1 MTPAPRARIG
11 PGGVTIYIYIIY
23 ECTCKGMSNLMSSNK
38 MIIFFASSIRILF
51 QVKFSGVWFPFTT
64 EPLSGAK
71 LASTRGPAQVLPS
84 CHHAHG
90 KLNIV
95 VLFYSLGLAIC
106 PFLFL
111 AFVTSDVSAVGCIV
125 TVAASLLLFHLVLLL
140 VFCQLLEH
148 ENKRIFPESS
158 IFEVAMASTQT
169 SMLLLF
175 MELSN
180 CTMICFY
187 T

>member
-1 MTPAPRARIG
+1 M
-11 PGGVTIYIYIIY
+11 
-23 ECTCKGMSNLMSSNK
+23 
-38 MIIFFASSIRILF
+38 
-51 QVKFSGVWFPFTT
+51 
-64 EPLSGAK
+64 
-71 LASTRGPAQVLPS
+71 ASTRGPAQVLPS

-125 TVAASLLLFHLVLLL
+125 TVAASLLLFHLVLLFVL
-140 VFCQLLEH
+140 CQLLEH

-169 SMLLLF
+169 NMLLLF

-180 CTMICFY
+180 CTMMPTDVSILNVTLIHISFIYLHNIYTFVMIFY
-187 T
+187 TLVYFGRI